1 MKKNRFNPN
10 NRIVF
15 LLISLALVCVAI
27 IGRLFYIQV
36 IMSNEYTKMALTQIT
51 RSEDLVSD
59 RGQIFDRSGK
69 KLAIDVSASTI
80 YVDPTYYEDN
90 IISSNKTI
98 REIVS
103 DELAPLLQMESSEIL
118 EMIQTDRR
126 VKIKQWVDRDIA
138 IKIRDLN
145 LDGVEVVD
153 GYKRFYPFGTTA
165 SHLIGFTNIDNV
177 GQYGVEAS
185 YDSEL
190 SGVPGKLLKSS
201 DALNRQLPTGES
213 EEFKADDGMSLV
225 VTIDQSIQEIIDQEA
240 QKIIEQFKAERVSII
255 VQETKTGDILGMSSM
270 PSFNLNFPREAI
282 NESQKEAWK
291 NMTEE
296 EIMNDWYLNWRN
308 PAIGEIYEPGSTF
321 KLFTAAAAI
330 EENTTNPNKHYYCT
344 GYIRDING
352 AEPLRCVSYK
362 NPHGDI
368 TLTEGLA
375 KSCNPTFVYVNREL
389 GREKFLKYING
400 FGFGERTGIKLN
412 GEEVGIVPSSAE
424 NISEINF
431 ATMSYGHGIAVT
443 PIQLI
448 NAVSALGNDGVL
460 MTPNVV
466 KELINSEGNVV
477 STTDVSEKRQ
487 VVSHETAETML
498 EMMQNVVDNGS
509 GVNAKSSLY
518 RIGGKTGTAN
528 KTLETGGYSDDA
540 YISSFVGLAP
550 IEDPKITV
558 LIIVDSP
565 KDVYYG
571 SIVAAPSAKV
581 IFEKVLN
588 YLGVAPSVIDKPIED
603 NDLVRV
609 PDLNHLLIGDAGEV
623 LTSIGLKYTT
633 EYVNI
638 TENTIVKG
646 QKPNYGESV
655 KPGTII
661 ELQIDLNNREDVIIP
676 KLIGKTQEDA
686 EKILEKLGLGYLFKG
701 EGLIIEQIPTYS
713 ETIEK
718 NGVVEFILGDYEPEV
733 TDELKPDNNLIDGVL
748 E

>member
-1 MKKNRFNPN
+1 MKKNVFNPN
-10 NRIVF
+10 SRIIF
-15 LLISLALVCVAI
+15 LLVILAIVCIAI

-36 IMSNEYTKMALTQIT
+36 LKSNEWTKMALTQIT

-69 KLAIDVSASTI
+69 KLAINVSASTI
-80 YVDPTYYEDN
+80 YVDPTYYKDDIVSGN
-90 IISSNKTI
+90 MTI
-98 REIVS
+98 REIVAK
-103 DELAPLLQMESSEIL
+103 ELAPLLQIEEPTL
-118 EMIQTDRR
+118 LQMIQTDRR
-126 VKIKQWVDRDIA
+126 VKVKQWVDRDVA
-138 IKIRDLN
+138 ITIRDLN

-165 SHLIGFTNIDNV
+165 SHLIGFTNVDNI

-213 EEFKADDGMSLV
+213 EEFKADDGMSV
-225 VTIDQSIQEIIDQEA
+225 VLTIDQSIQEIVDQEA
-240 QKIIEQFKAERVSII
+240 KKILDQFRAERVSII
-255 VQETKTGDILGMSSM
+255 VQETDTGDILGMSTL
-270 PSFNLNFPREAI
+270 PSFNLNLPREAI
-282 NESQKEAWK
+282 NEAQKERWLS
-291 NMTEE
+291 MTEE
-296 EIMNDWYLNWRN
+296 EITNDWYLNWRN
-308 PAIGEIYEPGSTF
+308 PVIGEIFEPGSTF

-344 GYIRDING
+344 GYIRDISG

-375 KSCNPTFVYVNREL
+375 QSCNPTFVYVNREL
-389 GREKFLKYING
+389 GREKFLKYVKG
-400 FGFGERTGIKLN
+400 FGFGERTGINLN
-412 GEEVGIVPSSAE
+412 SEESGIVPSAAE

-448 NAVSALGNDGVL
+448 NAVSSLGNEGVL
-460 MTPNVV
+460 MTPNIV

-477 STTDVSEKRQ
+477 SSNEISEKRQ
-487 VVSHETAETML
+487 VVSYETAETML
-498 EMMQNVVDNGS
+498 EMMQNVVENGS
-509 GVNAKSSLY
+509 GINAKSNLY
-518 RIGGKTGTAN
+518 KIGGKTGTAN
-528 KTLETGGYSDDA
+528 KILPTGGYSEDE

-550 IEDPKITV
+550 INDPKITV

-571 SIVAAPSAKV
+571 SVVAAPFAKT

-588 YLGVAPSVIDKPIED
+588 YLGVPLSGIESATVED
-603 NDLVRV
+603 ELTKV
-609 PDLNHLLIGDAGEV
+609 PDIQDLLIGDAGKK
-623 LTSIGLKYTT
+623 LTEIGLKYTT

-638 TENTIVKG
+638 TDNTIVKG
-646 QKPNYGESV
+646 QSPKAGELV
-655 KPGTII
+655 KPGTIV
-661 ELQIDLNNREDVIIP
+661 ELDIDLNNRDEVIIP
-676 KLIGKTQEDA
+676 KLIGKSQA
-686 EKILEKLGLGYLFKG
+686 EVETIMDGLELGYEFSGEGVVIEQNPTFSNTLEKNEIVKFTLG
-701 EGLIIEQIPTYS
+701 E
-713 ETIEK
+713 
-718 NGVVEFILGDYEPEV
+718 YEPEE
-733 TDELKPDNNLIDGVL
+733 TEDIKTDNNLIDGVL
-748 E
+748 D